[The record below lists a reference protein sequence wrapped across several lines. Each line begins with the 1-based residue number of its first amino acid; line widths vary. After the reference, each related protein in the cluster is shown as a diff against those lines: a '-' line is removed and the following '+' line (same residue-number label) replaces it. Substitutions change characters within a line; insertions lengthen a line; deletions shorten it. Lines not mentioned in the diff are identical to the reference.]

1 MCDGL
6 DSNLVSMPVFMKY
19 IGLVTYPLPDN
30 SISINFEYGRI
41 ETYIYIG
48 DKDAINYIITHGL
61 YYKSLR

>member
-30 SISINFEYGRI
+30 SISINFEDGRI

-48 DKDAINYIITHGL
+48 G
-61 YYKSLR
+61 